1 VPRQAGGGTHRVQS
15 VEQVPEVTIN
25 NEPAGNAPVHVDP
38 DLGVMRTMMA
48 ADRTLMAW
56 IRTSLSMFTFGY
68 TLYKVLQEVEEI
80 AKLEL
85 HEAAPRNA
93 GIMLTVTG
101 TVALIMG
108 IIEYSVTLRMLRRS
122 YKFRLARPTLVMSV
136 VLTFAGGFLCVG
148 IVSRLL

>member
-1 VPRQAGGGTHRVQS
+1 
-15 VEQVPEVTIN
+15 VTIDK
-25 NEPAGNAPVHVDP
+25 EPARNAPLQIDP

-68 TLYKVLQEVEEI
+68 TLYKVLQDINDIAHLEI
-80 AKLEL
+80 
-85 HEAAPRNA
+85 HETAPRNA

-122 YKFRLARPTLVMSV
+122 YRFRLARPTLVMSV

>member
-1 VPRQAGGGTHRVQS
+1 M
-15 VEQVPEVTIN
+15 TIN
-25 NEPAGNAPVHVDP
+25 KEPARNAPVQVDP

-68 TLYKVLQEVEEI
+68 TLYKVLQEVKEI
-80 AKLEL
+80 GNLDL

-93 GIMLTVTG
+93 GIMLTATG

-108 IIEYSVTLRMLRRS
+108 IIEYSTTLRILRRS
-122 YKFRLARPTLVMSV
+122 YKFRLVRPTLLMSV

>member
-1 VPRQAGGGTHRVQS
+1 
-15 VEQVPEVTIN
+15 VTIN
-25 NEPAGNAPVHVDP
+25 KEPARNAPIQVDP

-80 AKLEL
+80 AKLGL

-136 VLTFAGGFLCVG
+136 VLTFAGGSLCIG
-148 IVSRLL
+148 IISRLL

>member
-1 VPRQAGGGTHRVQS
+1 VPD
-15 VEQVPEVTIN
+15 VTIN
-25 NEPAGNAPVHVDP
+25 KEPARNAPVQVDP

-68 TLYKVLQEVEEI
+68 TLYKVLQEVNEI
-80 AKLEL
+80 GKLEL
-85 HEAAPRNA
+85 HDAAPRNA

-101 TVALIMG
+101 TVALTMG
-108 IIEYSVTLRMLRRS
+108 IIEYTATLRMLRRS
-122 YKFRLARPTLVMSV
+122 YRFRLARPTLLMSV
-136 VLTFAGGFLCVG
+136 VLTFAGGFLCIG

>member
-1 VPRQAGGGTHRVQS
+1 
-15 VEQVPEVTIN
+15 
-25 NEPAGNAPVHVDP
+25 
-38 DLGVMRTMMA
+38 MMA
-48 ADRTLMAW
+48 ADRTFMAW

-85 HEAAPRNA
+85 HETAPRNA

-101 TVALIMG
+101 TVALILG
-108 IIEYSVTLRMLRRS
+108 IIEYSVTLRMRRRS

-136 VLTFAGGFLCVG
+136 VLTFAGGSLCVG

>member
-1 VPRQAGGGTHRVQS
+1 VPD
-15 VEQVPEVTIN
+15 VTIN
-25 NEPAGNAPVHVDP
+25 KEPARNAPVQVDP

-101 TVALIMG
+101 TVALILG

-122 YKFRLARPTLVMSV
+122 YKFKLARPTLVMSV
-136 VLTFAGGFLCVG
+136 VLTLAGGFLCIG
-148 IVSRLL
+148 IISRLL

>member
-1 VPRQAGGGTHRVQS
+1 
-15 VEQVPEVTIN
+15 VTIN
-25 NEPAGNAPVHVDP
+25 KEPARNAPLQVDP
-38 DLGVMRTMMA
+38 DLGVLRTMMA

-68 TLYKVLQEVEEI
+68 TLYKVLQDINDIAHLEI
-80 AKLEL
+80 
-85 HEAAPRNA
+85 HETAPRNA

-122 YKFRLARPTLVMSV
+122 YRFRLARPTLVMSV